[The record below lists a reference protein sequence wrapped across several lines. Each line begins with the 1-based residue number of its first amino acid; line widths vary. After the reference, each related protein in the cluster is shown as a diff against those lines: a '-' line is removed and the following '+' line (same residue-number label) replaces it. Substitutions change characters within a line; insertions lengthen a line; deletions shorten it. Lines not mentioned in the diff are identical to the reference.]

1 MKENLPIIWVDCE
14 MTGLSLDSDALIEI
28 AVVVTDSEL
37 TQLGE
42 GIELVIKPPDQ
53 ALTQMSDFVR
63 NMHEE
68 SGLLLDLPKG
78 IELSEAESIILEH
91 LKSLGVEENKS
102 PIAGNSILMDRN
114 FIARDLPLVDAYLH
128 YRSID
133 VSSIKELAKRWHPK
147 IYFNSPEKIGNHRAL
162 ADIQDSIIELAY
174 YRENLF
180 PKI

>member
-1 MKENLPIIWVDCE
+1 

-42 GIELVIKPPDQ
+42 GIELVIKPPAQ
-53 ALTQMSDFVR
+53 ALAQMSDFVR

-78 IELSEAESIILEH
+78 IDLSAAESIVLEH

-102 PIAGNSILMDRN
+102 PIAGNSIWMDRN

-133 VSSIKELAKRWHPK
+133 VSSIMELAKRWYPK
-147 IYFNSPEKIGNHRAL
+147 IYFNSPEKKGNHRAL
-162 ADIQDSIIELAY
+162 ADIHDSIIELAY
-174 YRENLF
+174 YRDNLF
-180 PKI
+180 PAS

>member
-1 MKENLPIIWVDCE
+1 MKENLPIIWIDCE

-42 GIELVIKPPDQ
+42 GIELVIKPPAQ
-53 ALTQMSDFVR
+53 ALAQMSDFVR

-78 IELSEAESIILEH
+78 IDLSAAESIVLEH

-102 PIAGNSILMDRN
+102 PIAGNSIWMDRN

-133 VSSIKELAKRWHPK
+133 VSSIKELAKRWYPK

-162 ADIQDSIIELAY
+162 ADIHDSIIELAY
-174 YRENLF
+174 YRDNLF
-180 PKI
+180 PAS

>member
-1 MKENLPIIWVDCE
+1 

-133 VSSIKELAKRWHPK
+133 VSSIKELAKRWYPK
-147 IYFNSPEKIGNHRAL
+147 IYFNSPEKIGIHRAL

-180 PKI
+180 PTI

>member
-1 MKENLPIIWVDCE
+1 
-14 MTGLSLDSDALIEI
+14 
-28 AVVVTDSEL
+28 VTDSEL

-63 NMHEE
+63 NMHVE

-114 FIARDLPLVDAYLH
+114 FIARDLPLVDTYLH